1 MVSVLSYKPA
11 TAATISGNNLS
22 LDADNAVTLQSA
34 QSASDYNYQQ
44 SASKYGVGVSAQSGM
59 TIDLAAGSN
68 RGTGSGSDSTNVN
81 TYVTATNTATIK
93 SGGNTTLAGAVV
105 QAEAV
110 KAEVGGDLRIQSQ
123 QDTST
128 ATANQSGGGFDASIC
143 YFWCYGTPVVAGVE
157 AGYFTEPGGADTVV
171 GGGGSA
177 NTPVVFAMAGVG
189 ATGAGTAAGAA
200 AAAGLNGASG
210 TNQGYRDPESGRWV
224 GGSPPLTLP
233 SLSSL
238 EQLAATNPVIGPI
251 YWAYAAMWEA
261 IGASNNVYAVP
272 SGDPPV
278 PGATPG
284 RPTSGRTSQWESSGG
299 FDQANEDFDHLNPTD
314 VRDYGNGV
322 RVGTLPDGRSVV
334 VRPTSSGERRP
345 TLEIQGPRPIK
356 VRY

>member
-1 MVSVLSYKPA
+1 MS
-11 TAATISGNNLS
+11 
-22 LDADNAVTLQSA
+22 ADNAVKLQSA
-34 QSASDYNYQQ
+34 QSTSDYDYQQ
-44 SASKYGVGVSAQSGM
+44 SGSKYGVGVSYILVQ
-59 TIDLAAGSN
+59 LAPQLVEQLNAL
-68 RGTGSGSDSTNVN
+68 
-81 TYVTATNTATIK
+81 
-93 SGGNTTLAGAVV
+93 LAGGSPSSRDRTRSEFDRLKDDPSLTPE
-105 QAEAV
+105 Q
-110 KAEVGGDLRIQSQ
+110 KQQLQNLQSFY
-123 QDTST
+123 
-128 ATANQSGGGFDASIC
+128 N
-143 YFWCYGTPVVAGVE
+143 AGVK

-177 NTPVVFAMAGVG
+177 TTPVVFAMAGVG
-189 ATGAGTAAGAA
+189 ATAAGTAAGAA
-200 AAAGLNGASG
+200 AGAGLNGASG

-251 YWAYAAMWEA
+251 YRAYAAMWEA

-272 SGDPPV
+272 SGEPPV